1 MLDERPDL
9 AVRTRCPWPDN
20 NQELHM
26 YALLGL
32 ATFVAIIEL
41 IAIFGWGADSRD
53 GRDWQATGRR
63 S

>member
-1 MLDERPDL
+1 
-9 AVRTRCPWPDN
+9 
-20 NQELHM
+20 M